1 MSDRAGGVRER
12 KGLGGAGGGGSSGQ
26 KLLAKLSQPAQCEED
41 KRALCASY

>member
-12 KGLGGAGGGGSSGQ
+12 KGLGGGGGSSGQ